1 MSYNQNFNFNNG
13 NISQVPQF
21 QPINQRVSSE
31 KKLFTAWLLLALS
44 PFALFIIILAIC
56 IVALL
61 ASGGSAEDA
70 ITVPSMVLVAL
81 ASISNIAALVIAIVG
96 RVKYPYYKPLK
107 VAFWIEMG
115 VVILIAISMIFSMIS
130 MFVLCGSCVTFCE

>member
-21 QPINQRVSSE
+21 QPINQKGSSE
-31 KKLFTAWLLLALS
+31 KKLFTAWLFLALS
-44 PFALFIIILAIC
+44 PFVLFIIILAIC

-107 VAFWIEMG
+107 VAFWVEMG
-115 VVILIAISMIFSMIS
+115 IVILIAISMIFSMIS